1 MIHSCLPTTERATY
15 GHLARRCQRTLPFS
29 LGSGET
35 LTDKEQTIHEQGLV
49 PVLKQI
55 HDELDAA
62 VFDAYG
68 WPVTLTDEE
77 ILERLVVLNAERAAE
92 EARGLIRWLR
102 PDFQNRSQQT
112 QQAIDIEDSSDDE
125 AATTKQPAKA
135 KDSTK
140 KLPLP
145 DKLPEQVLAIR
156 QQLSTASKPLTAAD
170 MAQLFTRA
178 KADRI
183 EELLQSLVILGSA
196 RQVDDNKFVAA

>member
-1 MIHSCLPTTERATY
+1 MYNVLEKLR
-15 GHLARRCQRTLPFS
+15 
-29 LGSGET
+29 SGEM
-35 LTDKEQTIHEQGLV
+35 LTDKEKTIHEQGLV
-49 PVLKQI
+49 SVLKQI
-55 HDELDAA
+55 HDELDVA

-77 ILERLVVLNAERAAE
+77 ILERLVALNAERAAE

-112 QQAIDIEDSSDDE
+112 QQAIDIDETSDE
-125 AATTKQPAKA
+125 ETATTKPLAKA
-135 KDSTK
+135 KESPK
-140 KLPLP
+140 KLP
-145 DKLPEQVLAIR
+145 LPEQVLAIR

-170 MAQLFTRA
+170 MAKLFTRA

-183 EELLQSLVILGSA
+183 EELLQSLVILGGA

>member
-1 MIHSCLPTTERATY
+1 MLKTVPTSTSQGRK
-15 GHLARRCQRTLPFS
+15 GNC
-29 LGSGET
+29 SGET
-35 LTDKEQTIHEQGLV
+35 LTDKVKTIHERGLV
-49 PVLKQI
+49 SVLKQI

-77 ILERLVVLNAERAAE
+77 ILERLVALNAERAAE

-112 QQAIDIEDSSDDE
+112 QQAIDIEESSDDE
-125 AATTKQPAKA
+125 AATTKPPTKTKESA
-135 KDSTK
+135 K

-170 MAQLFTRA
+170 MAKLFTRA

-196 RQVDDNKFVAA
+196 RQVDGNKFVAA

>member
-1 MIHSCLPTTERATY
+1 MNAPGPDDDRHV
-15 GHLARRCQRTLPFS
+15 QRV
-29 LGSGET
+29 GKIRSGET
-35 LTDKEQTIHEQGLV
+35 LSDKEQTIHEQGLV
-49 PVLKQI
+49 SVLKQI

-62 VFDAYG
+62 VFDAYV

-77 ILERLVVLNAERAAE
+77 ILERLVALNAERVAE

-125 AATTKQPAKA
+125 AATTKPPTKA
-135 KDSTK
+135 KESAK
-140 KLPLP
+140 
-145 DKLPEQVLAIR
+145 KLPEQVLAIR
-156 QQLSTASKPLTAAD
+156 QQLSTASKPLTAHD
-170 MAQLFTRA
+170 MAKLFTRA

-196 RQVDDNKFVAA
+196 RQVDGNKFVAA